1 MPLSLAR
8 CEVTHIDRVP
18 IDADRARAQHDAYV
32 RSLRD
37 EGMAVVELPG
47 DDALPDSVF
56 IEDLLLDLG
65 DVRVLT
71 APGADSRRPEREALR
86 AAFGPGGVLE
96 AWGPLVEMPDGLR
109 LDGGD
114 VLRVRSDVFVGL
126 SSRTDRSAIA
136 WLDSV
141 TRSRVIP
148 VPVAGA
154 LHLKTAA
161 SALTE
166 NLLVVNPDAVDPAA
180 FGMIDVILC
189 ARGEEGAANVL
200 RLPPR
205 RERCTV
211 DDRDERALMPAGNPR
226 TAAAARRWGVQVTEV
241 AIDELEKAEAGVT
254 CMSVLLGADFA
265 LDLDALPN
273 ERVARVGDSMG
284 DRL

>member
-18 IDADRARAQHDAYV
+18 IDADRARAQHDV
-32 RSLRD
+32 FVQTLRD
-37 EGMAVVELPG
+37 AGMETVELPG

-65 DVRVLT
+65 DVRVLA
-71 APGADSRRPEREALR
+71 APGADSRRPERQVLR
-86 AAFGPGGVLE
+86 AAFGPGGLLE
-96 AWGPLVEMPDGLR
+96 AWGPIVEMPDGVR

-114 VLRVRSDVFVGL
+114 VLRARDAVFVGL
-126 SSRTDRSAIA
+126 SSRTDRLAIE
-136 WLDSV
+136 WLDSI
-141 TRSRVIP
+141 TRSQVIP
-148 VPVAGA
+148 VPVHGV

-166 NLLVVNPDAVDPAA
+166 NLLVVNPDAVDPEA

-211 DDRDERALMPAGNPR
+211 NDRDERALMPAGNPR
-226 TAAAARRWGVQVTEV
+226 TAAAARR
-241 AIDELEKAEAGVT
+241 
-254 CMSVLLGADFA
+254 
-265 LDLDALPN
+265 
-273 ERVARVGDSMG
+273 
-284 DRL
+284 